1 MDKEQTMAQME
12 ADAVAAKA
20 DLDIKTIN
28 ASGDGVKGVAN
39 WVKKWYLKA
48 GYKRLARILIEVA
61 D

>member
-1 MDKEQTMAQME
+1 MDKAQTMAKME

-39 WVKKWYLKA
+39 WMKRWYLRA
-48 GYKRLARILIEVA
+48 GYKRLSRILIEVA